1 MNGQPA
7 PVLDL
12 KSLDQNDSPV
22 LSDLNIYGYTAASW
36 LTAVSRIGPIFRTEL
51 AGNDCIVIATA
62 AANKQAWKT
71 PDDWSY
77 RDTDTGTFF
86 RRQMGEDH
94 VSALDAEP
102 HRRLRKLL
110 LPAFGAAALSRDIA
124 TAGACMKQAF
134 AEKVGVTS
142 NFYETLSQ
150 LCIRSLSQTQ
160 VKVTIRQDLLLTLNR
175 YEEEFIN
182 GQQLSLSDQDKW
194 FKRIK
199 HQKLRAN
206 AFDFFHTTALERKS
220 GPRID
225 DSLDLLLQRK
235 RVAAS
240 TVPLTDSE
248 LTEAVYLLTVAGVGN
263 IARILCPLLWSIN
276 DTQWLP
282 RLRQEVRGFDPALLA
297 GMKNFPVLRAIIAE
311 TERCFA
317 PAPIVPKRTTKD
329 IEFMGVSIP
338 AGTLI
343 MHLHALSHFDQQRYP
358 DPLKFDPA
366 RWIAANP
373 EKPNAFGGGKHM
385 CLGMGVT
392 RIYLPLILATLFSH
406 HGLEIE
412 HAPLLDSLEPGF
424 QPAPVSTVMNA
435 TLTQRPG

>member
-1 MNGQPA
+1 
-7 PVLDL
+7 
-12 KSLDQNDSPV
+12 
-22 LSDLNIYGYTAASW
+22 
-36 LTAVSRIGPIFRTEL
+36 
-51 AGNDCIVIATA
+51 
-62 AANKQAWKT
+62 
-71 PDDWSY
+71 
-77 RDTDTGTFF
+77 
-86 RRQMGEDH
+86 
-94 VSALDAEP
+94 
-102 HRRLRKLL
+102 
-110 LPAFGAAALSRDIA
+110 
-124 TAGACMKQAF
+124 
-134 AEKVGVTS
+134 
-142 NFYETLSQ
+142 
-150 LCIRSLSQTQ
+150 
-160 VKVTIRQDLLLTLNR
+160 LTLNR